1 MDVPQT
7 LKKHPFYGFELD
19 PEQKELRD
27 AIWDKEKL
35 IVFANAKSGSGKAQP
50 VDTIIPTPSGD
61 MRLGDIKVGD
71 YVFDRLGNPTKV
83 LGVFPQGLQ
92 KAYRVTLS
100 DGRSTICA
108 DEHLWT
114 YIRNSDGKFITETL
128 NSMLTRSVLSGKDT
142 QSSRYNIP
150 SSCAVKY
157 DEKKFS
163 VSPYVIGVFLGDG
176 CCTCKRLT
184 LSSSDEEIVSNVA
197 KDLGLEYKK
206 YSNKNYNW
214 NFIKNGNIVN
224 TKDIFYNIPDMM
236 HTSDMKR
243 IPREYFYGSID
254 QRRELLCGLLD
265 TDGSIS
271 CSSRFN
277 VTYSTINI
285 GLAKDVLKIAYSLG
299 YSATISKDNRSH
311 KYKTGACYTV
321 HFRVPSEEKVKM
333 FRLSRKLER
342 AKNASL
348 TDKRRKYY
356 QLPVKSIDD
365 LGYSCEMVCIYVD
378 NPEHLYLTNDF
389 IVTHNTQISFATAN
403 LLVEYGLYDGIVC
416 VMFPCEENKQGY
428 LPGDITQK
436 SEVYFEPIY
445 QAIIKCNLEPH
456 RIINDESMTAKKC
469 GDAYV
474 KLLTSTY
481 LRGTNFENKVII
493 IDEAQNGTL
502 PDLKKVLTRCADSCK
517 VIVIG
522 HTGQIDLKNKKQSGF
537 ARYIEHFKD
546 EPYAAVCEL
555 HTNHR
560 GIVSTKADEL
570 EE

>member
-19 PEQKELRD
+19 DEQKILRD

-35 IVFANAKSGSGKAQP
+35 IVFADAKSGSGK
-50 VDTIIPTPSGD
+50 T
-61 MRLGDIKVGD
+61 
-71 YVFDRLGNPTKV
+71 
-83 LGVFPQGLQ
+83 
-92 KAYRVTLS
+92 
-100 DGRSTICA
+100 
-108 DEHLWT
+108 
-114 YIRNSDGKFITETL
+114 
-128 NSMLTRSVLSGKDT
+128 
-142 QSSRYNIP
+142 
-150 SSCAVKY
+150 
-157 DEKKFS
+157 
-163 VSPYVIGVFLGDG
+163 
-176 CCTCKRLT
+176 
-184 LSSSDEEIVSNVA
+184 
-197 KDLGLEYKK
+197 
-206 YSNKNYNW
+206 
-214 NFIKNGNIVN
+214 
-224 TKDIFYNIPDMM
+224 
-236 HTSDMKR
+236 
-243 IPREYFYGSID
+243 
-254 QRRELLCGLLD
+254 
-265 TDGSIS
+265 
-271 CSSRFN
+271 
-277 VTYSTINI
+277 
-285 GLAKDVLKIAYSLG
+285 
-299 YSATISKDNRSH
+299 
-311 KYKTGACYTV
+311 TV
-321 HFRVPSEEKVKM
+321 
-333 FRLSRKLER
+333 
-342 AKNASL
+342 
-348 TDKRRKYY
+348 
-356 QLPVKSIDD
+356 
-365 LGYSCEMVCIYVD
+365 
-378 NPEHLYLTNDF
+378 
-389 IVTHNTQISFATAN
+389 SFATAN
-403 LLVEYGLYDGIVC
+403 LLVEYGLYDGIIC

-456 RIINDESMTAKKC
+456 RIVNDESMTAKKC